1 MLQVKNMTRE
11 YRSDRRAPVC
21 ALQNVSLTFADTG
34 LVFIL
39 GKSGSGKSTLLHILG
54 GLDTPTSG
62 EVVVDG
68 KPMRGFKE
76 RELNDYRNAYVGF
89 VFQEYNLLE
98 RESVGKNVALALEL
112 QGGQEDRAKIEN
124 VLRQVDLAEGGQ
136 TLYERSVREL
146 SGGQRQRV
154 AIARAL
160 VKDPKVILADE
171 PTGALDSK
179 TGKQL
184 YELLKAL
191 SKERLV
197 VVVTHDEASAKAY
210 GDRIIEL
217 ADGEVVSDTL
227 PAGEEQGAEQKAAP
241 SGQAPL
247 RGKGGLP
254 FRRVLAMGA
263 DGLRHKR
270 LRLAVSILLSA
281 VAFFI
286 FGFTFVMGSADRY
299 ATEFQTLYDNEMRMV
314 SISIAHVTD
323 NSTKRIALSQKQ
335 MEILSDY
342 NEGTPMRMYPA
353 TLYDQHWEIGAF
365 LGEQDIQ
372 NNNNPYLA
380 VGTYSFQF
388 FAELNEETGEED
400 ALLAPDDRFVD
411 SASCRLP
418 RTYDEVAITDIR
430 ADMFMKFGY
439 LEADGTV
446 TSIQT
451 PDDLIGK
458 KLGELTVCGVY
469 STEIDKTY
477 FEEHD
482 IDYDP
487 EYDST
492 EMNSAINSARE
503 GIISYVFVKEGF
515 LEAKTGNTEIDRVL
529 IRGSGNIEKDERL
542 VKDLEET
549 REGRD
554 GSYLILLDTGVS
566 GTILSVTSLLDIL
579 QLPGLIAAAVFC
591 VFAALLQMNF
601 LVVSLERK
609 KREFGILRALGAK
622 KKDVIAICL
631 TESLLIALIDL
642 LLSAAAV
649 VITCLVINGLYS
661 CALLIPGVLQIG
673 SMLLLCFG
681 VAALSAILPA
691 VRIGKQRPID
701 VIRSIE

>member
-1 MLQVKNMTRE
+1 MLQVKKMTKE
-11 YRSDRRAPVC
+11 YRSNRRAPVC

-54 GLDTPTSG
+54 GLDTPTAG

-76 RELNDYRNAYVGF
+76 RELDDYRNAYVGF

-124 VLRQVDLAEGGQ
+124 VLRQVDLVDGGQ
-136 TLYERSVREL
+136 TLYERPVREL

-227 PAGEEQGAEQKAAP
+227 SADEEQQVKNEAAP

-270 LRLAVSILLSA
+270 LRLAISILLSA
-281 VAFFI
+281 VAFFM
-286 FGFTFVMGSADRY
+286 FGFTLTASFSNRY
-299 ATEFQTLYDNEMRMV
+299 KTEFQTLYDRGMQMV
-314 SISIAHVTD
+314 TVSLGESVAFSSEKWELLAEYCGKEPILVYHPWRYEIDLTYIAEFLGAEDVYGSE
-323 NSTKRIALSQKQ
+323 NPYVNA
-335 MEILSDY
+335 
-342 NEGTPMRMYPA
+342 GTSVFEYFAELDPQ
-353 TLYDQHWEIGAF
+353 T
-365 LGEQDIQ
+365 GEQDA
-372 NNNNPYLA
+372 NLR
-380 VGTYSFQF
+380 
-388 FAELNEETGEED
+388 
-400 ALLAPDDRFVD
+400 PDDRFTD
-411 SASCRLP
+411 SSLCRLP
-418 RTYDEVAITDIR
+418 QTYNEIAITDMR
-430 ADMFMKFGY
+430 ADMFIKFGY
-439 LEADGTV
+439 RETDGTV
-446 TSIQT
+446 MQIKT

-458 KLGELTVCGVY
+458 QLGEFTICGVY
-469 STEIDKTY
+469 MTEMDGSFLKS
-477 FEEHD
+477 HD
-482 IDYDP
+482 IDNDP
-487 EYDST
+487 DYQSIAVNT
-492 EMNSAINSARE
+492 ASNSARD
-503 GIISYVFVKEGF
+503 GIISYGFVKKGF
-515 LEAKTGNTEIDRVL
+515 LAQRTDEWQREFAMIKLQGDVPEDMRLIDDL
-529 IRGSGNIEKDERL
+529 AYSEKGEEFRYE
-542 VKDLEET
+542 VKVM
-549 REGRD
+549 
-554 GSYLILLDTGVS
+554 SGVS
-566 GTILSVTSLLDIL
+566 GEVQSIADIIDL
-579 QLPGLIAAAVFC
+579 IIEPAKIAAAVFC

-601 LVVSLERK
+601 LSVSLDRK

-661 CALLIPGVLQIG
+661 CALLIPGALQIG
-673 SMLLLCFG
+673 SMLLLGIG

-691 VRIGKQRPID
+691 VRIGKQKPID

>member
-1 MLQVKNMTRE
+1 MLFISNLKKVYQSKAVPVTAL
-11 YRSDRRAPVC
+11 RS
-21 ALQNVSLTFADTG
+21 VSLTFADTG

-54 GLDTPTSG
+54 GLDTPTAG

-76 RELNDYRNAYVGF
+76 RELDDYRNAYVGF

-112 QGGQEDRAKIEN
+112 QGGQEDRAKIEK

-217 ADGEVVSDTL
+217 ADGEVVSDTS
-227 PAGEEQGAEQKAAP
+227 PAGEEQGEEHKAAP
-241 SGQAPL
+241 SGRVPL

-263 DGLRHKR
+263 DGLCHKR

-281 VAFFI
+281 VAFYI
-286 FGFTFVMGSADRY
+286 FGFCVVASTVDPWK
-299 ATEFQTLYDNEMRMV
+299 TEFNTLYENGYSMIQLTSDVTREVAGGSETVPYTQEQLNL
-314 SISIAHVTD
+314 ISDYTGGVLMPYVNGSMWELLSSDFTD
-323 NSTKRIALSQKQ
+323 YLGDRDMDYLGLSQQSYYYNTALSSLWKFI
-335 MEILSDY
+335 EI
-342 NEGTPMRMYPA
+342 
-353 TLYDQHWEIGAF
+353 
-365 LGEQDIQ
+365 
-372 NNNNPYLA
+372 NPD
-380 VGTYSFQF
+380 
-388 FAELNEETGEED
+388 TGEED
-400 ALLAPDDRFVD
+400 ANLHPDDRFVD
-411 SASCRLP
+411 SSLCRLP
-418 RTYDEVAITDIR
+418 QANDEIAITDIR
-430 ADMFMKFGY
+430 ASMFIEFGY
-439 LEADGTV
+439 LAEDGT
-446 TSIQT
+446 SIAIHT

-458 KLGELTVCGVY
+458 KLGSMTICGVY
-469 STEIDKTY
+469 STEIDRHY
-477 FEEHD
+477 FEEAKEV
-482 IDYDP
+482 YTYSSEA
-487 EYDST
+487 EYILVPGMIRDGFVRQGFSK
-492 EMNSAINSARE
+492 E
-503 GIISYVFVKEGF
+503 VFGED
-515 LEAKTGNTEIDRVL
+515 EIVSMLLRL
-529 IRGSGNIEKDERL
+529 SGD
-542 VKDLEET
+542 VQKDLTLMNDLCKAAGQDEAVSIYSVYDNYMGNASFFET
-549 REGRD
+549 VL
-554 GSYLILLDTGVS
+554 LIPA
-566 GTILSVTSLLDIL
+566 
-579 QLPGLIAAAVFC
+579 QIAAVAFCIFAV
-591 VFAALLQMNF
+591 LLQMNF
-601 LVVSLERK
+601 LTVSLERK
-609 KREFGILRALGAK
+609 KKEFGILRALGAR
-622 KKDVIAICL
+622 KKDIAGICIV
-631 TESLLIALIDL
+631 ESFLITAIGFILSAIAVAITCVVLNRIYRIVMFIFGWLPIVALI
-642 LLSAAAV
+642 V
-649 VITCLVINGLYS
+649 
-661 CALLIPGVLQIG
+661 
-673 SMLLLCFG
+673 LCFG

-691 VRIGKQRPID
+691 VRIGKQKPID

>member
-1 MLQVKNMTRE
+1 MISICNLRKIYKSNKAMPVTAL
-11 YRSDRRAPVC
+11 RS
-21 ALQNVSLTFADTG
+21 VSLTLADTG

-76 RELNDYRNAYVGF
+76 RELDDYRNAYVGF

-197 VVVTHDEASAKAY
+197 VVVTHDEASAKTY

-227 PAGEEQGAEQKAAP
+227 PAGGELAAEHKAAP

-247 RGKGGLP
+247 WGKGGLP

-281 VAFFI
+281 AAFFM
-286 FGFTFVMGSADRY
+286 FGFTFVVGSADRY
-299 ATEFQTLYDNEMRMV
+299 ATEFQTLYDNGMRMV
-314 SISIAHVTD
+314 T
-323 NSTKRIALSQKQ
+323 LSVANMGYGAEKIGLSGNK
-335 MEILSDY
+335 ILSEY
-342 NEGTPMRMYPA
+342 NGGEPIRVFLSTEYEQNWHIRS
-353 TLYDQHWEIGAF
+353 F
-365 LGEQDIQ
+365 LGEQNLDD
-372 NNNNPYLA
+372 NWNPYLTIGIGA
-380 VGTYSFQF
+380 PWC

-411 SASCRLP
+411 PALCRLP
-418 RTYDEVAITDIR
+418 RTYDEVAITDIC
-430 ADMFMKFGY
+430 ADMFMRFGY

-469 STEIDKTY
+469 STEIDKAY

-482 IDYDP
+482 IDRDP
-487 EYDST
+487 EYDT
-492 EMNSAINSARE
+492 IEMKAAINSARE
-503 GIISYVFVKEGF
+503 AIISYAFVKEGF
-515 LEAKTGNTEIDRVL
+515 LEAKTGDTVVSRVL
-529 IRGSGNIEKDERL
+529 LRGSGDLKKDQRLIDALEKMGNGS
-542 VKDLEET
+542 VGSNYVQLE
-549 REGRD
+549 
-554 GSYLILLDTGVS
+554 TGVS
-566 GTILSVTSLLDIL
+566 GTILLATSLLDLL

-601 LVVSLERK
+601 LSVSLDWK

-622 KKDVIAICL
+622 KKDIIAICL

-649 VITCLVINGLYS
+649 GITCLVINGLYS

-673 SMLLLCFG
+673 SMLLLGIG

-691 VRIGKQRPID
+691 VRIGKQKPID